1 MKFLR
6 DLLDQVEPHFEKGGV
21 LEKLY
26 PAYEALDTFI
36 YTPGS
41 VNEGPTHV
49 RDGIDLKRTMITVVV
64 ALLPCILMAMWNT
77 GYQANLVLAKMDLS
91 SAGGWR
97 GAVIDALEIGYNPG
111 SKLANFFH
119 GALYFLPIFL
129 VCNIVGGT
137 WEALF
142 SIVRKHE
149 INEGFLVTGM
159 LFPLTLPATIP
170 LWQVAVGISFG
181 VVIGKEVFGGTGK
194 NFLNP
199 ALTARAFLYF
209 AYPAQI
215 TGDAI
220 WTAVD
225 GFTAAT
231 PLGLVAADGMVALT
245 ETMTVT
251 QAFLGTIP
259 GSIGETSALA
269 CLIGAFILIASG
281 MGSWRIMVSMV
292 IGTVGTAALLQA
304 IGSDTNPMFQMS
316 PLWHLV
322 LGGFAFGTVFMAT
335 DPVSACM
342 TNTGRWFYGLLIGF
356 MTILIR
362 VINPAFPEGVM
373 LAILFGNVF
382 APVID
387 HVVLQANIKRRM
399 LRTAN

>member
-111 SKLANFFH
+111 STLANFFH

-181 VVIGKEVFGGTGK
+181 VVIG
-194 NFLNP
+194 
-199 ALTARAFLYF
+199 
-209 AYPAQI
+209 
-215 TGDAI
+215 
-220 WTAVD
+220 
-225 GFTAAT
+225 
-231 PLGLVAADGMVALT
+231 
-245 ETMTVT
+245 
-251 QAFLGTIP
+251 
-259 GSIGETSALA
+259 
-269 CLIGAFILIASG
+269 
-281 MGSWRIMVSMV
+281 
-292 IGTVGTAALLQA
+292 
-304 IGSDTNPMFQMS
+304 
-316 PLWHLV
+316 
-322 LGGFAFGTVFMAT
+322 
-335 DPVSACM
+335 
-342 TNTGRWFYGLLIGF
+342 
-356 MTILIR
+356 
-362 VINPAFPEGVM
+362 
-373 LAILFGNVF
+373 
-382 APVID
+382 
-387 HVVLQANIKRRM
+387 
-399 LRTAN
+399 